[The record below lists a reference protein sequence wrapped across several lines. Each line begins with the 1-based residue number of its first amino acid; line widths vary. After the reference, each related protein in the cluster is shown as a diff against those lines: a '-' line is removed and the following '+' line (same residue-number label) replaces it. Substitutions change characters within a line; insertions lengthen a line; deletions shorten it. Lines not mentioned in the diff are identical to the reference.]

1 MNALRLLLFC
11 VVLGCAC
18 KSSQSSAPV
27 TQAPDTVVAPAKES
41 PRDVSDKDYVMPA
54 LPKARVTVTDVFRQ
68 RHVVDVEVAA
78 TTPSRTRGLMWRT
91 ALAETSGMLF
101 IFPTEQPLRFWMRNT
116 LIPLDMLFIRKNGTV
131 LGVVENAE
139 PQTEIG
145 REVEGRST
153 YVLEVPGGW
162 CKKRDIRAGA
172 QATFEGLEFIAP
184 E

>member
-1 MNALRLLLFC
+1 VSLLRLLFI
-11 VVLGCAC
+11 GFSFG
-18 KSSQSSAPV
+18 SSCTSRQAAPPANHV
-27 TQAPDTVVAPAKES
+27 PDTVVTPQAKA
-41 PRDVSDKDYVMPA
+41 PRDVSDQDYVMPA

-91 ALAETSGMLF
+91 ALAETAGMLF
-101 IFPTEQPLRFWMRNT
+101 IFPVEQPLRFWMRNT

-139 PQTEIG
+139 PQTETG
-145 REVEGRST
+145 REVEGAST

-162 CKKRDIRAGA
+162 CKKRNIRAGA
-172 QATFEGLEFIAP
+172 QVTFEGLDYIAA